1 MGTSTK
7 KHSDL
12 LKHMS
17 YLNLWQ
23 RHQGTDEL
31 VAVEDDGVKKLG
43 ADDCLILSLCDFRFS
58 FYFSFSHYTFPVK
71 RRHALRH
78 QLTQTRLFCLFKW
91 NYLIELY
98 FVRANKV

>member
-1 MGTSTK
+1 MLFSDSVASKIIGTSTK

-31 VAVEDDGVKKLG
+31 VAVEDDGVKNLEQMT
-43 ADDCLILSLCDFRFS
+43 A
-58 FYFSFSHYTFPVK
+58 
-71 RRHALRH
+71 
-78 QLTQTRLFCLFKW
+78 
-91 NYLIELY
+91 
-98 FVRANKV
+98 